1 MHPSKRNAGFTLI
14 EVIIA
19 VALVA
24 IMAVAI
30 APPLVQNIKQGKIT
44 RTQSDVQAISTAIM
58 SFYKD
63 VGDWPTAS
71 PAGGTLNRLAGN
83 LSLGGGNNGIPAGS
97 NAVTGAGRWRNY
109 GQVGTLE
116 EYLIRNR
123 TAASAELYRVSRS
136 PMSTP
141 GWNGPYL
148 SDIKLDPWGSPY
160 VVNIRYALPALAGT
174 ATENYDMHNV
184 IIVSAGPN
192 KVFETPFDDA
202 VYDEQAGGDDI
213 AYMIQRASRY

>member
-44 RTQSDVQAISTAIM
+44 RAQSDVQAISTAIL

-63 VGDWPTAS
+63 VGDWPTTS
-71 PAGGTLNRLAGN
+71 PAGGNLNRLVGN
-83 LSLGGGNNGIPAGS
+83 YSLGGGNNGIPAGS

-109 GQVGTLE
+109 GQSGTLE
-116 EYLIRNR
+116 EYLIRNQ
-123 TAASAELYRVSRS
+123 AAGNPELYRVSRN

-148 SDIKLDPWGSPY
+148 SEVTLDPWGSPY
-160 VVNIRYALPALAGT
+160 VVNVRYAQAALAGT
-174 ATENYDMHNV
+174 GTENYDMHNV
-184 IIVSAGPN
+184 LIVSAGPN
-192 KVFETPFDDA
+192 KIFETPFDDA

-213 AYMIQRASRY
+213 AYVIQRASRY

>member
-1 MHPSKRNAGFTLI
+1 MSTFKRNAGFTLI

-44 RTQSDVQAISTAIM
+44 RAQSDLQAISTAIL

-63 VGDWPTAS
+63 VGDWPTTS
-71 PAGGTLNRLAGN
+71 PTGGALNRLVGN
-83 LSLGGGNNGIPAGS
+83 YSLGGGNTGIPAGS

-109 GQVGTLE
+109 GQSGTLD
-116 EYLIRNR
+116 EYLIRNQ
-123 TAASAELYRVSRS
+123 AAGNPELYRVSRN

-148 SDIKLDPWGSPY
+148 SEVTLDPWGSPY
-160 VVNIRYALPALAGT
+160 CVNIRYAQPALAGT
-174 ATENYDMHNV
+174 ATENFDMHNV
-184 IIVSAGPN
+184 LIVSAGPN
-192 KVFETPFDDA
+192 KVFETAFDDN
-202 VYDEQAGGDDI
+202 VFDEQAGGDDL
-213 AYMIQRASRY
+213 AYIIQRASRY

>member
-1 MHPSKRNAGFTLI
+1 MHPIKRNAGFTLI

-44 RTQSDVQAISTAIM
+44 RAQSDVQALSTAIL

-63 VGDWPTAS
+63 VGDWPTTS
-71 PAGGTLNRLAGN
+71 PTGGTLNRLVGN
-83 LSLGGGNNGIPAGS
+83 YALGGGNNGIPGGS
-97 NAVTGAGRWRNY
+97 TAVTGADNWQDY
-109 GQVGTLE
+109 GQAGTLD
-116 EYLIRNR
+116 EYLIRNQ
-123 TAASAELYRVSRS
+123 AAGNPELYRVSRN

-148 SDIKLDPWGSPY
+148 SEVTLDPWGNPY
-160 VVNIRYALPALAGT
+160 VVNVRYGQAALTGT
-174 ATENYDMHNV
+174 ATEDFDMHNLL
-184 IIVSAGPN
+184 IVSAGPN
-192 KVFETPFDDA
+192 KVFETSFDDT
-202 VYDEQAGGDDI
+202 VFDEQAGGDDL
-213 AYMIQRASRY
+213 AYIIQRASRY